1 MAKTDDASVGVSHRG
16 PDPRAER
23 SRAAALTAAQQLLI
37 EDGWAAVTHVAVAA
51 RSGVGRT
58 TLYRHWPESAML
70 IRDVLARSFEV
81 EHSAP
86 TGDLRADLISELR
99 AFRGMLLDSVA
110 ERALRVM
117 IERAAADRAS
127 AIILEDCHRK
137 GTELLREIVEAAKV
151 RGELPADLTA
161 DAAIDK
167 LAGPM
172 LFKRLFFNGTFDDGY
187 VTDLAD
193 RFLDTYALPQ
203 VQATD

>member
-1 MAKTDDASVGVSHRG
+1 MAKTDDTAIGVTHRG

-70 IRDVLARSFEV
+70 IRDVLARSFQAD
-81 EHSAP
+81 HSAP
-86 TGDLRADLISELR
+86 TGDLRTDLISELLALR
-99 AFRGMLLDSVA
+99 AMLLDSVA

-117 IERAAADRAS
+117 IERATADRAS

-151 RGELPADLTA
+151 RGELPGDLKADV
-161 DAAIDK
+161 AIDK

-172 LFKRLFFNGTFDDGY
+172 LFRRLFFNGTFDDGY
-187 VTDLAD
+187 VADLVD
-193 RFLDTYALPQ
+193 RFLDSYALPQ
-203 VQATD
+203 VQGTD